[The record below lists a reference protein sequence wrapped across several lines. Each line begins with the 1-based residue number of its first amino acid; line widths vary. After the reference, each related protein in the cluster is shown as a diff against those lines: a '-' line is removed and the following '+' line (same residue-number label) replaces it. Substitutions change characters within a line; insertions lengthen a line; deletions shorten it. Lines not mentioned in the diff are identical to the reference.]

1 MMLFLLLMK
10 MAKLKKCSMINIKKL
25 RKVKAISSYELAK
38 RIGKSAQYLHQIEKT
53 NSVSLKRL
61 SEICLAL
68 EYTHR
73 ETAQII
79 LKELGLDV
87 DLSCV

>member
-1 MMLFLLLMK
+1 MK
-10 MAKLKKCSMINIKKL
+10 INIKEV
-25 RKVKAISSYELAK
+25 RKAKNISSYGLAK
-38 RIGKSAQYLHQIEKT
+38 RIGKSAQYLHAIEKT

-68 EYTHR
+68 EYSHK

-79 LKELGLDV
+79 LNELNLDV

>member
-1 MMLFLLLMK
+1 MK
-10 MAKLKKCSMINIKKL
+10 TNIKEL
-25 RKVKAISSYELAK
+25 RKAKGISSYELAK
-38 RIGKSAQYLHQIEKT
+38 RIGKSSQYLHAIEKT
-53 NSVSLKRL
+53 NSLSIKRL

-68 EYTHR
+68 EYSQK

-79 LKELGLDV
+79 LDELDLEV

>member
-1 MMLFLLLMK
+1 MEVK
-10 MAKLKKCSMINIKKL
+10 IKEL
-25 RKVKAISSYELAK
+25 RESKNISSYELAK

-68 EYTHR
+68 EYTHK
-73 ETAQII
+73 ETAQKV

-87 DLSCV
+87 NLSCV

>member
-1 MMLFLLLMK
+1 
-10 MAKLKKCSMINIKKL
+10 MIAIIKKL
-25 RKVKAISSYELAK
+25 REAKNISSYGLAK
-38 RIGKSAQYLHQIEKT
+38 RIGKSAQYLHQIEKI
-53 NSVSLKRL
+53 NSVSIKRL

-68 EYTHR
+68 NYSHQ